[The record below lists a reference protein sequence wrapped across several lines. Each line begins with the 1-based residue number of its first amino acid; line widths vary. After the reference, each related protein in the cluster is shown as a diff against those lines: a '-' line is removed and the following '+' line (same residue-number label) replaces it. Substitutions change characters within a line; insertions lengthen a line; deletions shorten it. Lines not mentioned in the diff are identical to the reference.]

1 MEFDYFYEDQHL
13 QFSFYRLPKILF
25 TDMRF
30 RNIST
35 EGRVLYGLLLDR
47 VFLSRENGWI
57 DAAKRVYI
65 VFTLSSIQQIMNC
78 SKKSA
83 IKYLAELEEF
93 GLIERKKQGLGKP
106 TLIYVKNSVCTAVGE
121 K

>member
-1 MEFDYFYEDQHL
+1 
-13 QFSFYRLPKILF
+13 
-25 TDMRF
+25 
-30 RNIST
+30 
-35 EGRVLYGLLLDR
+35 
-47 VFLSRENGWI
+47 
-57 DAAKRVYI
+57 
-65 VFTLSSIQQIMNC
+65 MNC

>member
-1 MEFDYFYEDQHL
+1 MEFDYFYEDQHQ
-13 QFSFYRLPKILF
+13 QFSFYRIPKILF

-47 VFLSRENGWI
+47 VFLSRENGWV

-65 VFTLSSIQQIMNC
+65 VFTLSSIQHIMNC

-83 IKYLAELEEF
+83 IKYLAELEEL